1 MSEAHT
7 QSEPAL
13 SVQRSLRGKIAFLL
27 FLLIAIC
34 ILDRQILSVL
44 APVLTVSLHL
54 SNTKYGVILLCFLAG
69 MTIGQIPV
77 GMMIDKIG
85 ARKGFVIIFCVWS
98 LASIGHAFMH
108 TAAQFGALR
117 FILGLAE
124 CGAYS
129 GGTKVIAQWFP
140 PEDRAFAA
148 GIFNSGSLAGSVI
161 APPLVVLLT
170 LHFGWHAGFI
180 LPSLAGLLWIIPW
193 LRTYWEPWRHPGLQE
208 ASAARQTEAQRG
220 KGPSILHLLTF
231 RAIWGAI
238 LMRAFSAPVTNFYW
252 YWLPQY
258 LKHQRGMT
266 LTMIGLVTWL
276 PFLAGG
282 IGNLGGGWASRLLVK
297 RGCGLDTSRRIL
309 FIFSITLAAVAVFVP
324 AMPNNAA
331 AISLISIA
339 SLGIN
344 AYAANLI
351 GLYTDL
357 FPHEMLA
364 RITSLT
370 GIGDGIMSMLSML
383 FTGIV
388 VDHFS
393 FLPVF
398 IAAGF
403 LPFLALGSFFVLV
416 RRVEPIPVILKRAL
430 EDQCVS

>member
-1 MSEAHT
+1 MLESRT
-7 QSEPAL
+7 QPATL
-13 SVQRSLRGKIAFLL
+13 PNTPGSLRRKIIFLL

-44 APVLTVSLHL
+44 APILTVSLHL
-54 SNTKYGVILLCFLAG
+54 SNTQYGAILFCFLAG

-77 GMMIDKIG
+77 GIMIDRIG

-98 LASIGHAFMH
+98 LASVGHAFMH

-117 FILGLAE
+117 FLLGLAE

-148 GIFNSGSLAGSVI
+148 GIFNSGSLAGSIV
-161 APPLVVLLT
+161 APPLIVFLA
-170 LHFGWHAGFI
+170 LHLGWRAAFI
-180 LPSLAGLLWIIPW
+180 LPSLAGVLWVIPW
-193 LRTYWEPWRHPGLQE
+193 LRTYWEPWQHPALRNE
-208 ASAARQTEAQRG
+208 AHDRQPRTSHEKA
-220 KGPSILHLLTF
+220 PSILHLLTF
-231 RAIWGAI
+231 RAVWGAI

-252 YWLPQY
+252 YWLPEY

-266 LTMIGLVTWL
+266 LAMIGLVTWL

-282 IGNLGGGWASRLLVK
+282 IGNLGGGWAARHLVR
-297 RGCGLDTSRRIL
+297 RGCSIDTSRRVL
-309 FIFSITLAAVAVFVP
+309 FIISITVAASAVLVP
-324 AMPNNAA
+324 AMPNNAT
-331 AISLISIA
+331 AIGLICLA
-339 SLGIN
+339 SLAIN

-364 RITSLT
+364 RITSMT
-370 GIGDGIMSMLSML
+370 GIGDGIMSMMSML

-398 IAAGF
+398 VAAGL

-416 RRVEPIPVILKRAL
+416 RRVRPVPIGIYMQP
-430 EDQCVS
+430 E